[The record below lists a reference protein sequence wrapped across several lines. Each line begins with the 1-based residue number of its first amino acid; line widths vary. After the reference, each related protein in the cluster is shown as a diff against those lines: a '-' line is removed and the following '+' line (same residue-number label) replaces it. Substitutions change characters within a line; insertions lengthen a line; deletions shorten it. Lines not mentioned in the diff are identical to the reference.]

1 MPNYRV
7 LCDKILVLRDPKQET
22 MTGGII
28 LTDDLAKPPRSGE
41 VIAVGDLVTR
51 IAAGERVVFS
61 EYAGYFLDVSQGLA
75 ESDYIVMR
83 VDEVLAVE
91 VGEKEENVVT

>member
-41 VIAVGDLVTR
+41 VLAVGDLVTR
-51 IAAGERVVFS
+51 VAVGERVVFS
-61 EYAGYFLDVSQGLA
+61 EYAGYFLDVSQDLA

-91 VGEKEENVVT
+91 TKEKEENVVT